1 MNPQVWWYVARG
13 AGITA
18 WLFLTASIMMGIV
31 LSSGLFPKHRRPAWL
46 LDLHRGLGGLT
57 VAFVGIHIG
66 GLVADNFVHFSLVD
80 VLVPFASSW
89 KPWQVA
95 LGVLAF
101 WGLIAVEATSLAM
114 KRLPRSTWRA
124 IHFTSYAVFVLTSL
138 HGTFAGTD
146 ATNPLYAW
154 TSIIVTVM
162 LVIAVVIRILG
173 GGRQRP
179 QRPTRLASPVGPA
192 RPTRTQLT
200 ELPAPRIPGEPLIH
214 H

>member
-13 AGITA
+13 AGVTA
-18 WLFLTASIMMGIV
+18 WLFLTASIMWGIV
-31 LSSGLFPKHRRPAWL
+31 LTSGLFPRRRRPAWL

-57 VAFVGIHIG
+57 VSFVAIHIAA
-66 GLVADNFVHFSLVD
+66 LVADNFVHFGLAD
-80 VLVPFASSW
+80 VLIPFASSW

-95 LGVLAF
+95 LGVLAL

-124 IHFTSYAVFVLTSL
+124 IHFTSYVVFVLTSF

-146 ATNPLYAW
+146 ASNPLYAW
-154 TSIIVTVM
+154 TSVAVTVT

-173 GGRQRP
+173 GGRGRP
-179 QRPTRLASPVGPA
+179 VRPARTQPVGSP
-192 RPTRTQLT
+192 
-200 ELPAPRIPGEPLIH
+200 PRRFPGEPLVH
-214 H
+214 S

>member
-13 AGITA
+13 AGVTA
-18 WLFLTASIMMGIV
+18 WLFLTASIMVGIV

-57 VAFVGIHIG
+57 VGFVGIHIAA
-66 GLVADNFVHFSLVD
+66 LVADNFVHFGLVD
-80 VLVPFASSW
+80 ILVPFASSW

-101 WGLIAVEATSLAM
+101 WGLLAVEATSLAM
-114 KRLPRSTWRA
+114 KRLPRTTWRA
-124 IHFTSYAVFVLTSL
+124 IHFTSYAVFVLTSF

-146 ATNPLYAW
+146 ATNRLYAW
-154 TSIIVTVM
+154 TSVAVTVT
-162 LVIAVVIRILG
+162 LVIAVIVRILG

-179 QRPTRLASPVGPA
+179 ARKAPAPRPA
-192 RPTRTQLT
+192 PTG
-200 ELPAPRIPGEPLIH
+200 LPAPRIPGEPLVH
-214 H
+214 R

>member
-18 WLFLTASIMMGIV
+18 WLFLTASIMWGIV
-31 LSSGLFPKHRRPAWL
+31 LTAGLFPKHRRPAWL
-46 LDLHRGLGGLT
+46 LDLHRGLAGLT
-57 VAFVGIHIG
+57 VGFVAIHIG
-66 GLVADNFVHFSLVD
+66 ALVADNFVHFGVAD

-95 LGVLAF
+95 LGVLAL

-124 IHFTSYAVFVLTSL
+124 IHFTSYAVFVLASF

-146 ATNPLYAW
+146 ATNPLYVW
-154 TSIIVTVM
+154 TSVAVTVTLM
-162 LVIAVVIRILG
+162 VAVVIRVLG
-173 GGRQRP
+173 GGRGRP
-179 QRPTRLASPVGPA
+179 SRPARTQPVG
-192 RPTRTQLT
+192 RLSR
-200 ELPAPRIPGEPLIH
+200 RVPGDPLIH